1 MNKSNINIIAEIG
14 TSHEGSIEKA
24 KELVDAAAWA
34 GADTIK
40 FQWVYADEILHP
52 DTGFVKLPTGNIRLY
67 DRFKQLECPPS
78 FYKEMVYYVHSK
90 GCKFCCSP
98 FGLRSLSELLELK
111 PDYVKVA
118 SPELNHFPMLKA
130 LSSYREHVGAENVPV
145 ILSSGVS
152 KLEDIKNA
160 VDIVGTKNVS
170 LLHCITSYPAPEDEY
185 NLKVIST
192 LANQFGIECGVS
204 DHSLDPVLVPC
215 LSVAVG
221 GTVIEKHITLSR
233 ETMGLDDPVAL
244 EPEQFALMVHT
255 VHQTEATFRH
265 YGSELGMERTVGQL
279 SDQFGKERV
288 LSVLGDGIKRLAP
301 AEEANYGRT
310 NRSLHFM
317 RDMKEGE
324 IIGADDVAVLRTEK
338 VLTPGLTPDWLDKVV
353 GKKLLRDVTS
363 GSGVQKMDCFASG
376 SQ

>member
-78 FYKEMVYYVHSK
+78 FYKEMVDYVHSK

-130 LSSYREHVGAENVPV
+130 LASYREHVGAENVPV

-152 KLEDIKNA
+152 KLEDIKNT

-244 EPEQFALMVHT
+244 EPEQFALMIHT

-265 YGSELGMERTVGQL
+265 YGSELGMERTVEQL

-288 LSVLGDGIKRLAP
+288 ISVLGDGIKRLAP

-338 VLTPGLTPDWLDKVV
+338 VLTPGFTPDWLDKVV
-353 GKKLLRDVTS
+353 GRKLLRDVTS

>member
-1 MNKSNINIIAEIG
+1 MKESKINIIAEIG

-24 KELVDAAAWA
+24 RELVDAAAWA

-67 DRFKQLECPPS
+67 DRFKQLECPVS
-78 FYKEMVYYVHSK
+78 FYREMVDYVHSK

-98 FGLRSLSELLELK
+98 FGLRSLAELLELK

-130 LSSYREHVGAENVPV
+130 LAKYRAGAGAAEVPV

-160 VDIVGTKNVS
+160 IDIVGTNNVS
-170 LLHCITSYPAPEDEY
+170 LLHCITSYPAPENEY
-185 NLKVIST
+185 NLKVIKT
-192 LANQFGIECGVS
+192 LATQFGIECGVS
-204 DHSLDPVLVPC
+204 DHSLDPVLVPV
-215 LSVAVG
+215 LSIACG
-221 GTVIEKHITLSR
+221 GSVIEKHITLSR
-233 ETMGLDDPVAL
+233 QTMGLDDPVAL

-265 YGSELGMERTVGQL
+265 YGSEVGMERTLEQL
-279 SDQFGKERV
+279 GEQFGKERV
-288 LSVLGDGIKRLAP
+288 MAVLGDGVKRLAP

-317 RDMKEGE
+317 RDMKKGE
-324 IIGADDVAVLRTEK
+324 VISENDVAVLRTEK
-338 VLTPGLTPDWLDKVV
+338 VLTPGLTPDYLDKVI

-363 GSGVQKMDCFASG
+363 GAGVQEMDCFALG

>member
-1 MNKSNINIIAEIG
+1 MKSNVNIIAEIG
-14 TSHEGSIEKA
+14 TSHEGSYEKA
-24 KELVDAAAWA
+24 CQLVDAAVWA

-52 DTGFVKLPTGNIRLY
+52 DTGYVKLPTGNIRLY
-67 DRFKQLECPPS
+67 DRFKQLECPPA
-78 FYKEMVYYVHSK
+78 FYRQLSDYVHSK

-98 FGLRSLSELLELK
+98 FGLRSLKELLELK
-111 PDYVKVA
+111 PDYVKIA
-118 SPELNHFPMLKA
+118 SPELNHFPILKA
-130 LSSYREHVGAENVPV
+130 LADYRAKAGTAEVPV

-160 VDIVGTKNVS
+160 VDIVGTQNVS
-170 LLHCITSYPAPEDEY
+170 LLHCITSYPAPENEY

-192 LANQFGIECGVS
+192 LAKQFSIECGVS
-204 DHSLDPVLVPC
+204 DHSLDPVLVPV
-215 LSVAVG
+215 LSVACG

-265 YGSELGMERTVGQL
+265 YGKEAGMQRTIDQL
-279 SDQFGKERV
+279 SEQFGSERV
-288 LSVLGDGIKRLAP
+288 TDVLGDGIKRLAP

-317 RDMKEGE
+317 RDMKAGEVIGEG
-324 IIGADDVAVLRTEK
+324 DVAVLRTEK

-353 GKKLLRDVTS
+353 GAKLARDVTS
-363 GSGVQKMDCFASG
+363 GAGVQEADLLS
-376 SQ
+376 

>member
-1 MNKSNINIIAEIG
+1 MTQSKINIIAEIG

-24 KELVDAAAWA
+24 RELVDAAAWA

-67 DRFKQLECPPS
+67 DRFKQLECPVS
-78 FYKEMVYYVHSK
+78 FYKEMVDYVHSK

-98 FGLRSLSELLELK
+98 FGLRSLRELLELK

-130 LSSYREHVGAENVPV
+130 LADYRARAGAANVPV

-160 VDIVGTKNVS
+160 IDIVGTDNVS
-170 LLHCITSYPAPEDEY
+170 LLHCITSYPAPENEY

-192 LANQFGIECGVS
+192 LSNQFKIECGVS
-204 DHSLDPVLVPC
+204 DHSLDPVLVPV
-215 LSVAVG
+215 LSVACG

-265 YGSELGMERTVGQL
+265 YGSELGMKRTVEQL
-279 SDQFGKERV
+279 GEQFGTDRV
-288 LSVLGDGIKRLAP
+288 KAVLGDGIKRLAP

-317 RDMKEGE
+317 RDMKAGE
-324 IIGADDVAVLRTEK
+324 VIGENDVAVLRTEK
-338 VLTPGLTPDWLDKVV
+338 VLTPGLTPDYLEKVI
-353 GKKLLRDVTS
+353 GARLTKDVTS
-363 GSGVQKMDCFASG
+363 GAGVQLDFIL
-376 SQ
+376 

>member
-24 KELVDAAAWA
+24 KELVDAAASA

-52 DTGFVKLPTGNIRLY
+52 DTGYVKLPTGNIRLY
-67 DRFKQLECPPS
+67 DRFKQLECKPD
-78 FYKEMVYYVHSK
+78 FYKEMVDYVHSK

-130 LSSYREHVGAENVPV
+130 LAEYREQVGADKVPV

-160 VDIVGTKNVS
+160 VDIVGTENVS

-192 LANQFGIECGVS
+192 LVNQFGIECGVS

-265 YGSELGMERTVGQL
+265 YGSGLGMERTVEQL
-279 SDQFGKERV
+279 SEQFGKDRV

-317 RDMKEGE
+317 RDMKAGE
-324 IIGADDVAVLRTEK
+324 IIGEDDVAVLRTEK
-338 VLTPGLTPDWLDKVV
+338 VLTPGLTPDWLDKVM

-363 GSGVQKMDCFASG
+363 GAGVQEMDCFAFG

>member
-1 MNKSNINIIAEIG
+1 MEKSRINIIAEIG

-24 KELVDAAAWA
+24 RALVDAAADS

-52 DTGFVKLPTGNIRLY
+52 KTGFVKLPTGQIPLY
-67 DRFKQLECPPS
+67 ERFKQLECPIS
-78 FYKEMVYYVHSK
+78 FYKEMLDYVHSK

-98 FGLRSLSELLELK
+98 FGLRSLKELLEIK
-111 PDYVKVA
+111 PDYVKIA

-130 LSSYREHVGAENVPV
+130 LADYRKSVGAEKVPV

-152 KLEDIKNA
+152 KLEDIKKA
-160 VDIVGTKNVS
+160 IDIVGRDNVS

-185 NLKVIST
+185 NLKVIDT
-192 LANQFGIECGVS
+192 LSKQFGIECGVS

-221 GTVIEKHITLSR
+221 GSVIEKHITLSR
-233 ETMGLDDPVAL
+233 QTSGLDDPVAL

-265 YGSELGMERTVGQL
+265 YGPELGMKRTLEQL
-279 SDQFGKERV
+279 SEQFCQERIKA
-288 LSVLGDGIKRLAP
+288 VLGDGVKRLAP

-317 RDMKEGE
+317 RDMKKGE
-324 IIGADDVAVLRTEK
+324 VVDERSIGILRTEK
-338 VLTPGLTPDWLDKVV
+338 ILTPGISPEYFDLII
-353 GKKLLRDVTS
+353 GKTLARDVEDGAGLQFTDFIES
-363 GSGVQKMDCFASG
+363 VAK
-376 SQ
+376 